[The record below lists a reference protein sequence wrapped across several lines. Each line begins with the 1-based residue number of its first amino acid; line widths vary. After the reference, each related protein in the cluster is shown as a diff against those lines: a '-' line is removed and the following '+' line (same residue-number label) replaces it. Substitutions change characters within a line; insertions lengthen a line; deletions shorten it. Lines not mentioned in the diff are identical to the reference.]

1 MGMRLE
7 KKEVSDPYKEQELQR
22 KRFKEI
28 DPHTSEAA
36 RNKRFNEEVKAVME
50 GLNVPK
56 NEAEEI
62 VRKKDERVL
71 RDFMVPS
78 KKEIRK
84 HMRQKGQEVNKG
96 GLLKKKKAK
105 NMMGGGKVYSRGSR
119 KAKYNG

>member
-1 MGMRLE
+1 MAVKIE

-22 KRFKEI
+22 KRFKER
-28 DPHTSEAA
+28 DAQLK
-36 RNKRFNEEVKAVME
+36 KRFDDEVKEVME

-62 VRKKDERVL
+62 VRKKDERMFK
-71 RDFMVPS
+71 DFMLPPE
-78 KKEIRK
+78 KEIRK
-84 HMRQKGQEVNKG
+84 DMRQKGQELNKG

-105 NMMGGGKVYSRGSR
+105 AKKMMGGGKVYARGSR

>member
-1 MGMRLE
+1 MGLKLE
-7 KKEVSDPYKEQELQR
+7 KKEVSDPYKEMEDQT
-22 KRFKEI
+22 KRFKER
-28 DPHTSEAA
+28 DAA
-36 RNKRFNEEVKAVME
+36 RNKRFNEEVEAVME

-78 KKEIRK
+78 EKEIRK
-84 HMRQKGQEVNKG
+84 DMRQKGQEVNKG